1 MTKDRAMFRNRALGA
16 AALLAWASGCAP
28 SIPQSPPPA
37 SIVAAVFDPTA
48 GDIPLPNDLALQGL
62 PSPLLSGAQNELLE
76 AFAAQGGFP
85 SDQEVAITV
94 SFARDVPQADGSIT
108 REAPDLDFATFNPGT
123 FFVYAVTSQ
132 QSGFVPVEAPSAADY
147 RKVSLG
153 SGQKGVLTIHREGRA
168 PWEPGRYVMALRGGD
183 NGVRTAAGEPVNPS
197 AIFFLVA
204 QGEDLSTEKN
214 IGLLR
219 TQTGSVEG
227 AKAAAQRLNQIIAA
241 YKQGAFQAVDQ
252 VFPHQELAS
261 LTTFTIAPRVTQV
274 DLDPG
279 RGLVPLPIDL
289 LRDPR
294 APSATCPACGRLT
307 PVAACTLS
315 GGELGPNGCVDK
327 HGNPNAAAAGFATLD
342 GFSTTAA
349 ILAPTNDLIQASTVT
364 ADTVRLYDLSGAS
377 PALVDPKAL
386 AYEPSEVTSDP
397 KGVTATTLSPTI
409 ALQPAGATAGQPTS
423 VFTTRPLKENT
434 HYAVLITK
442 GVKDKTGAP
451 LGIGTVG
458 RILLFSNAVVDQ
470 DQKSQLAGI
479 DDATA
484 GALEVMRQRLAPVI
498 AASGIPKNDLAMA
511 YTFKTQSFL
520 GTAAQLAAMPYLL
533 PAETAQPGPVT
544 ALSATEAFKKYGVD
558 LNKVDSEDIGEVLE
572 TTLTTFN
579 LLDLQTGAFNP
590 DPTKAAPETLKVLI
604 ITPKATNAA
613 VPTCDGA
620 LAGLAPAKCAP
631 MVVFRHGLGRGRAD
645 ALLVGDH
652 FAKAGLVTVAIDA
665 AKHGD
670 RSFCGVGDVTVTLS
684 GAAIPVCAD
693 GAACVAL
700 ATPAGLQGDTK
711 APGTCAK
718 GFTKMPVGCTP
729 QDCPEAT
736 DGIPVVS
743 SNFLV
748 SANFFRTRDTL
759 RQDIID
765 QSQLV
770 RAIAFA
776 PPAGYSGGHKV
787 FDAMAAG
794 ALVIDPTQIFFAGQ
808 SLGAIQGALDVAA
821 NPRISKAVLNVGGGT
836 LVDIFTT
843 SPAFAANTTQ
853 LLAGLGIAP
862 GTSAYL
868 KFLTVA
874 KTILDP
880 ADPVNYLGHLSADTL
895 PNLLPPLGGALDG
908 SKPQSAKKVLD
919 QIAFCDQ
926 TVPNPW
932 QYVFAH
938 TAGAEPLPVQPAFGG
953 PGTFQLFFHGTGA
966 PSASDLA
973 ACPAPGAAD
982 LPSSAVSHGFLTD
995 WRSSPAMARKAQS
1008 DAAAFLV
1015 SDTNPNSLI
1024 VLP

>member
-1 MTKDRAMFRNRALGA
+1 MFRNRALAA

-48 GDIPLPNDLALQGL
+48 GDIPLPNDLALKGL

-76 AFAAQGGFP
+76 SFAAQNGFP
-85 SDQEVAITV
+85 SDQAVAITI
-94 SFARDVPQADGSIT
+94 SFARDVLQADGSVV
-108 REAPDLDFATFNPGT
+108 REAPDLDFSSFDPGT
-123 FFVYAVTSQ
+123 FFVYAITSQ

-147 RKVSLG
+147 RKVSVD
-153 SGQKGVLTIHREGRA
+153 SGQKGVLSIRRKGRG

-183 NGVRTAAGEPVNPS
+183 NGVRTAAGEPVSPS
-197 AIFFLVA
+197 PIFYLVA
-204 QGEDLSTEKN
+204 QGEDLATEKN

-219 TQTGSVEG
+219 TQTGSVEE
-227 AKAAAQRLNQIIAA
+227 AKAAAQRLNQIISA
-241 YKQGAFQAVDQ
+241 YKLGAFQAVDQ

-261 LTTFTIAPRVTQV
+261 LTTFAIAPRVTQV

-294 APSATCPACGRLT
+294 APSATCPACGKLT

-315 GGELGPNGCVDK
+315 GGELSANGCVDRQGK
-327 HGNPNAAAAGFATLD
+327 PSAAAAGFATLD

-349 ILAPTNDLIQASTVT
+349 ILAPTNDLIQAATVT
-364 ADTVRLYDLSGAS
+364 PETVKLYDLSGAS
-377 PALVDPKAL
+377 PVLVDPTAL

-458 RILLFSNAVVDQ
+458 RILLFSNALVDQ
-470 DQKSQLAGI
+470 SQKSQLAGI

-484 GALEVMRQRLAPVI
+484 GALEIMRQRLAPVI
-498 AASGIPKNDLAMA
+498 AASGIPKGDLAMA

-520 GTAAQLAAMPYLL
+520 SIAVQLAALPYLL
-533 PAETAQPGPVT
+533 PAETGLPGPVT

-558 LNKVDSEDIGEVLE
+558 LNKVDSEDIGQVLE

-590 DPTKAAPETLKVLI
+590 DPTKAAPETIKVLI

-613 VPTCDGA
+613 VPTCSGA
-620 LAGLAPAKCAP
+620 LAKCAP

-645 ALLVGDH
+645 ALLVGNH

-684 GAAIPVCAD
+684 GTAIPVCAD

-711 APGTCAK
+711 APGTCAN
-718 GFTKMPVGCTP
+718 GFTKMPVGCAP

-776 PPAGYSGGHKV
+776 PPTGYSGGHKV
-787 FDAMAAG
+787 FDAMASG
-794 ALVIDPTQIFFAGQ
+794 GLVIDPTKINFAGQ
-808 SLGAIQGALDVAA
+808 SLGAIQGALVVAA

-843 SPAFAANTTQ
+843 SPAFAANTNQ

-868 KFLTVA
+868 KFLSVA

-880 ADPVNYLGHLSADTL
+880 ADPVNYLGHLSANTL

-938 TAGAEPLPVQPAFGG
+938 TAGAEPLPGQSTFGG
-953 PGTFQLFFHGTGA
+953 PGTFQLFFRGTSA
-966 PSASDLA
+966 PSEGDLA
-973 ACPAPGAAD
+973 ACPAPGGTN
-982 LPSSAVSHGFLTD
+982 LPASAVSHGFLTD
-995 WRSSPAMARKAQS
+995 WRSSSAMARKAQT

-1015 SDTNPNSLI
+1015 SDTNPNSLV

>member
-37 SIVAAVFDPTA
+37 SVVEAVFDPTA

-76 AFAAQGGFP
+76 AFVAQGGFP

-94 SFARDVPQADGSIT
+94 SFTRDVLQADGSIA
-108 REAPDLDFATFNPGT
+108 REAPDLDFSFFNSGT
-123 FFVYAVTSQ
+123 FFVYAITSQ
-132 QSGFVPVEAPSAADY
+132 QSGLVPVEAPSAADY
-147 RKVSLG
+147 RKVSLA
-153 SGQKGVLTIHREGRA
+153 SGQKGVLSIHRKGRE
-168 PWEPGRYVMALRGGD
+168 PWEPGRYVMALRGGAD
-183 NGVRTAAGEPVNPS
+183 GIKTAAGEPVSPS
-197 AIFFLVA
+197 AIFYLVA

-241 YKQGAFQAVDQ
+241 YKLGAFQAVDQ

-261 LTTFTIAPRVTQV
+261 LTTFAIAPRVTQV

-294 APSATCPACGRLT
+294 APSATCPACGKLT

-327 HGNPNAAAAGFATLD
+327 LGRPSAAAAGFATLD

-349 ILAPTNDLIQASTVT
+349 ILAPTNDLIQAATVT
-364 ADTVRLYDLSGAS
+364 PETVRLYDLSGAN
-377 PALVDPKAL
+377 PALVDPTAL

-409 ALQPAGATAGQPTS
+409 ALQPAGATAGQPAS

-442 GVKDKTGAP
+442 GVKDKAGAA

-458 RILLFSNAVVDQ
+458 KILLFSNALVDQ
-470 DQKSQLAGI
+470 SQKSQLAGI

-484 GALEVMRQRLAPVI
+484 GALEIMRQRLAPVI
-498 AASGIPKNDLAMA
+498 AASGISKGDLAMA

-520 GTAAQLAAMPYLL
+520 STAVQLAALPYLQS
-533 PAETAQPGPVT
+533 AETGRPGPVT

-558 LNKVDSEDIGEVLE
+558 LNKVDSEDIGQVLE

-590 DPTKAAPETLKVLI
+590 DPTKAAAETLKVLI
-604 ITPKATNAA
+604 IAPKAANAS

-645 ALLVGDH
+645 ALLVGNH

-670 RSFCGVGDVTVTLS
+670 RSFCGVGDVTLS
-684 GAAIPVCAD
+684 GTATPVCAD

-711 APGTCAK
+711 APGTCAN
-718 GFTKMPVGCTP
+718 GFKKLPVGCTP

-759 RQDIID
+759 RQDVID

-776 PPAGYSGGHKV
+776 PPAGYSGGHEV

-794 ALVIDPTQIFFAGQ
+794 GLVIDPTRVNFAGQ
-808 SLGAIQGALDVAA
+808 SLGAIQGALVVAA

-843 SPAFAANTTQ
+843 SPAFAANTNQ

-868 KFLTVA
+868 QFLSVA

-880 ADPVNYLGHLSADTL
+880 ADPVNYLGHLSANTL

-908 SKPQSAKKVLD
+908 SKPQSAKTVLD

-938 TAGAEPLPVQPAFGG
+938 TAGAEPLPVQSTFGG
-953 PGTFQLFFHGTGA
+953 PGTFQLFFRGSGV

-973 ACPAPGAAD
+973 ACPAPGGAD
-982 LPSSAVSHGFLTD
+982 LPPSAVSHGFLTD
-995 WRSSPAMARKAQS
+995 WRSSPAMARKAQT

-1015 SDTNPNSLI
+1015 SDINPNSLV